1 MCDNVRRI
9 NFIGLTGTMLS
20 DLWPLC
26 EVCNHDVCE
35 GGAFLAIG
43 PVVAESS
50 PPPEDRE
57 GTSPSP
63 RPSPP
68 PSPGYWEDRRCSE
81 LEKEN
86 RQFRFALL
94 KVRAELRQTKV
105 DLLDAEAEVSEL
117 FDKYRHWKGEAESK
131 QQVNDA
137 VVGGVL
143 AQLRPDMYAGYKN
156 GKVVYVW
163 ERNKAEKEKEIERR
177 GQEIKRRW
185 EEELKTRGIRRKA
198 STNPAR
204 LHI

>member
-50 PPPEDRE
+50 PSPEDRE

-68 PSPGYWEDRRCSE
+68 PSPGYWEDLRCSE

-86 RQFRFALL
+86 RQFRFSLL
-94 KVRAELRQTKV
+94 KVRAELCQTKV

-117 FDKYRHWKGEAESK
+117 FEKY
-131 QQVNDA
+131 
-137 VVGGVL
+137 
-143 AQLRPDMYAGYKN
+143 
-156 GKVVYVW
+156 
-163 ERNKAEKEKEIERR
+163 
-177 GQEIKRRW
+177 
-185 EEELKTRGIRRKA
+185 
-198 STNPAR
+198 
-204 LHI
+204 